1 MTKRQ
6 VRWRWG
12 IANEDALD
20 EGKVGVA
27 CRGFEHEITL
37 VWSITSGKKKILED
51 GKEIHFSVGRRAE
64 SKLQHSWAAFN
75 NHIFTVIA
83 HASPPLKAR
92 PGFKQFDFL
101 IDGMSFDLLPRIFE
115 LSKNRVQGHSY
126 RVPLPPPRL
135 YAHSSEREMTTRS
148 TSSYNYGDEMRFAKN
163 VNERG
168 SKSLRNINTRQP
180 QQSPV
185 APPVQEVEER
195 QQPQDLLS
203 SETLIPS
210 LLDMDHPSMPSL
222 DSTVWSSDNVGTS
235 DSFGYSPN
243 QPPSYEAVYSSIMHA
258 YDTTN
263 CENVNPQPCEVVMPN
278 MNTLRIDTSSPTDE
292 DQKKQ
297 TSLESPKDVFSY
309 DNVLHNLVNLDD
321 ISSSVFKGYTPDK
334 TSEMN
339 EKQNMNKSL
348 AELKSMHKSR
358 SSAAPTKE
366 IMKNHQTYASANPGA
381 MVLYG
386 QPSQQGYSN
395 YANNYY
401 YGSAY

>member
-1 MTKRQ
+1 M
-6 VRWRWG
+6 
-12 IANEDALD
+12 
-20 EGKVGVA
+20 
-27 CRGFEHEITL
+27 
-37 VWSITSGKKKILED
+37 ED

-64 SKLQHSWAAFN
+64 SKFQHSWAAFN

-115 LSKNRVQGHSY
+115 LSKYRAQGHSY
-126 RVPLPPPRL
+126 PPQRPSPRPLE
-135 YAHSSEREMTTRS
+135 EREMTTR
-148 TSSYNYGDEMRFAKN
+148 TSYNYGDEIRFARN
-163 VNERG
+163 VNERK
-168 SKSLRNINTRQP
+168 SKSQTNITTRQA

-185 APPVQEVEER
+185 QEIQE
-195 QQPQDLLS
+195 QQQAQDLLS
-203 SETLIPS
+203 SQTQIPS
-210 LLDMDHPSMPSL
+210 LLDMDYPSIPSL
-222 DSTVWSSDNVGTS
+222 DSTVWSSDNFGTS

-278 MNTLRIDTSSPTDE
+278 MNNLRIDSSSPADE
-292 DQKKQ
+292 DQKQ
-297 TSLESPKDVFSY
+297 SSLESPKDVFSY
-309 DNVLHNLVNLDD
+309 DSVLHNLVNLDD

-339 EKQNMNKSL
+339 EKQNMTKSL
-348 AELKSMHKSR
+348 AELKSMHNSR
-358 SSAAPTKE
+358 SSAAPNKE
-366 IMKNHQTYASANPGA
+366 IMKNHQAYASDNPGA
-381 MVLYG
+381 VVLYG
-386 QPSQQGYSN
+386 QPSQGYSN
-395 YANNYY
+395 YANNFY